1 MPAKVC
7 GVDLAA
13 KAKNITGVAFI
24 EGRRI
29 TARSLQSDEEILE
42 TIRRE
47 KPEIVAMDAPL
58 TTRTDR
64 YAERYLA
71 RYGALSLKIPA
82 MIALA
87 RRALALR
94 DELRDY
100 EVIEVFPTA
109 TAKILGFYDR
119 NKKRM
124 LKHFSSFEILGG
136 KNEHEVD
143 AIIAAYTAL
152 LYIEG
157 KTEEVDGVVIP
168 RSPSELGAH

>member
-1 MPAKVC
+1 MPVKVC

-24 EGRRI
+24 EGGRI
-29 TARSLQSDEEILE
+29 TARSLHSDEEILE
-42 TIRRE
+42 EIRGE
-47 KPEIVAMDAPL
+47 NPAIVAIDAPL

-64 YAERYLA
+64 YAEKYLA
-71 RYGALSLKIPA
+71 RYGALSLKISA
-82 MIALA
+82 MMALA
-87 RRALALR
+87 KRALALR

-119 NKKRM
+119 DKRRM
-124 LKHFSSFEILGG
+124 LEHFSSFEILGG
-136 KNEHEVD
+136 RNEHEVD

-152 LYIEG
+152 LYLEG

-168 RSPSELGAH
+168 RSPPELGAH